1 MLVSFRGRTVY
12 QVQKELVILN
22 TVIVELKTKLN
33 MKLNQKDNVLEE
45 MNSFNVV
52 KSEPEFTEF
61 VHSQKVS
68 STQPEPFID
77 YEFPNPNN
85 CPHLFMK

>member
-1 MLVSFRGRTVY
+1 MLVSFRGRTAY

-22 TVIVELKTKLN
+22 KAIIELKTKLN
-33 MKLNQKDNVLEE
+33 MKIHQKDGVLEE

-52 KSEPEFTEF
+52 KSEPEFEEF
-61 VHSQKVS
+61 VKSQKVYS
-68 STQPEPFID
+68 DKPEPFID

>member
-1 MLVSFRGRTVY
+1 MLVSFRGRTAY

-22 TVIVELKTKLN
+22 KTIVELKSKLN
-33 MKLNQKDNVLEE
+33 MKLNQKESVLEE
-45 MNSFNVV
+45 MKTFNVV
-52 KSEPEFTEF
+52 KSEPDFIEF
-61 VHSQKVS
+61 VNSQKTD
-68 STQPEPFID
+68 STKPEPFID